1 MGGLLGCVVMPV
13 EEGAARIELTKDSA
27 HGESMKVII
36 V

>member
-1 MGGLLGCVVMPV
+1 MGGLLGCVVMHV
-13 EEGAARIELTKDSA
+13 EEGAARLELTKDSA